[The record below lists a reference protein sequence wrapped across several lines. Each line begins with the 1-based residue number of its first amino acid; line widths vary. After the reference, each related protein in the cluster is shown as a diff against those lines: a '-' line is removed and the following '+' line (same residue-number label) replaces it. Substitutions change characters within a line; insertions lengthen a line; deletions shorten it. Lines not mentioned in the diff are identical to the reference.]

1 MIQNIP
7 WARNNTHRKQDCD
20 NQDDNKNAFD
30 F

>member
-1 MIQNIP
+1 MILNIP

-20 NQDDNKNAFD
+20 NQDNKNAFD